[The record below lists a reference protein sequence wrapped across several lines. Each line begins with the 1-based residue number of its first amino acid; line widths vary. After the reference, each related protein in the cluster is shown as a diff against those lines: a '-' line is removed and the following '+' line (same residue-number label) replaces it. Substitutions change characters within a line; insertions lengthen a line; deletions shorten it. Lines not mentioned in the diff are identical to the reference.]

1 MVGDRTGAGRNGRG
15 MTEHRFLTR
24 IAELDL
30 ALPYGEVR
38 RVMPGRI
45 EASGPMA
52 TVGALCRVGGL
63 LAEVAAVDADTLVL
77 VPVEDGKAVPIGTR
91 VEPVTHNG

>member
-1 MVGDRTGAGRNGRG
+1 

-38 RVMPGRI
+38 QVMPGRI

-52 TVGALCRVGGL
+52 TVGALWRACDRCAGP
-63 LAEVAAVDADTLVL
+63 AD
-77 VPVEDGKAVPIGTR
+77 R
-91 VEPVTHNG
+91 WR